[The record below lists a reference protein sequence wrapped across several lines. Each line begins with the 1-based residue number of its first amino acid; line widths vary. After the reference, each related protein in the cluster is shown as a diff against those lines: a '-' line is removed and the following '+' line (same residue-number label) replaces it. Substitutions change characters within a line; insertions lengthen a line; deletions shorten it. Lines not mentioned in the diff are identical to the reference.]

1 MESPVSS
8 TIKLSALCIAIASAF
23 SSPVTAEENTSH
35 FDEVVVWGTRVSSN
49 TESIIADDMSL
60 KQADHMSDLLR
71 EIPGVDVGGT
81 HSVNQRITIRGLS
94 ETDLDIRLDGA
105 SQHANMFHHIG
116 NLTLNP
122 DILKSGGYSSG

>member
-1 MESPVSS
+1 MESPVNS
-8 TIKLSALCIAIASAF
+8 TIKLSALYCHCQRVQQ
-23 SSPVTAEENTSH
+23 PCNCRGGNTSH

-81 HSVNQRITIRGLS
+81 QLSVN
-94 ETDLDIRLDGA
+94 
-105 SQHANMFHHIG
+105 
-116 NLTLNP
+116 
-122 DILKSGGYSSG
+122 

>member
-1 MESPVSS
+1 MKWWICGEREYP
-8 TIKLSALCIAIASAF
+8 
-23 SSPVTAEENTSH
+23 
-35 FDEVVVWGTRVSSN
+35 SN

-94 ETDLDIRLDGA
+94 
-105 SQHANMFHHIG
+105 
-116 NLTLNP
+116 
-122 DILKSGGYSSG
+122 LKLI

>member
-1 MESPVSS
+1 M
-8 TIKLSALCIAIASAF
+8 AIASTF
-23 SSPVTAEENTSH
+23 SSSVMAEESTSH
-35 FDEVVVWGTRVSSN
+35 FDEVVVWGTKVSSN

-81 HSVNQRITIRGLS
+81 HSINQRITIRGLS

-105 SQHANMFHHIG
+105 SQHAN
-116 NLTLNP
+116 
-122 DILKSGGYSSG
+122 